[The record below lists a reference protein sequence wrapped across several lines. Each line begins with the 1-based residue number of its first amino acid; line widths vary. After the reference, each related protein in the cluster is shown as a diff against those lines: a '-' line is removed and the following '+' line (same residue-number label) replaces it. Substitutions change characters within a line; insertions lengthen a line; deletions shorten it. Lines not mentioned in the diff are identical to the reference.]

1 MRLQVLQDGQGK
13 TTGVFIPIEDWIIL
27 KRQYPDI
34 ESADGEVPQ
43 WEKDIIDGRLEAI
56 AKNGERLKPGED
68 LLKILKRN

>member
-34 ESADGEVPQ
+34 ESADWEVPQ
-43 WEKDIIDGRLEAI
+43 WEKDILDNRLEAI